1 MAKVY
6 DNLGTSDTFKE
17 KLLKLSRAHP
27 ADLAPAMAL
36 AELYQRQGEL
46 PAAISQLEKILER
59 APEKPNLLS
68 RLAEI
73 NHELGN
79 AEGAVAYQ
87 QRLAKIQPDPT
98 HQQRLAQFLFEAGR
112 EREAVQ
118 AWRKVVTRQKSDGRG
133 RDPTCIPAHPL

>member
-17 KLLKLSRAHP
+17 ILLKLNRAHP
-27 ADLAPAMAL
+27 ADLAPAMVL

-46 PAAISQLEKILER
+46 PDAISQLEKLFEHN
-59 APEKPNLLS
+59 PENPNLLS

-79 AEGAVAYQ
+79 SEAAIAYQ
-87 QRLAKIQPDPT
+87 QRLVKIQPDPT
-98 HQQRLAQFLFEAGR
+98 HQQRLAEFLFEAGR

-118 AWRKVVTRQKSDGRG
+118 AWKRLLTNGASLKFGG
-133 RDPTCIPAHPL
+133 